1 MKKKF
6 LSILLAVV
14 MAIPCMFSLAA
25 CDQTETPPELD
36 GAKTFR
42 YDFTIHGTQLS
53 YIVEIP
59 AEEYQGQG
67 VRIGTSY
74 IEVENEKRLELA
86 AVDYEK
92 GQEEICIG
100 DQLYFEPIVSQ
111 MHYTKMSEWV
121 GINYILPYP
130 QGFIPS
136 FVMIEGVYTPTET
149 TLATIQTAGYTQEGL
164 TLFPNGT
171 CCLVGIWGTHYP
183 ISMTEII
190 IIDDDTKESLYV
202 KLDNKTSKYE
212 TSFRDNLVFGA
223 AQLNEYY
230 DMCLSNPSE
239 MKHYQGSIGDDVCQL
254 TIDDKYFL
262 IKTLVDGRVYF
273 GEYTIEENI
282 MTITVKDYMEDGQVA
297 SETATLSLD
306 DEQGTFAF
314 VLAE

>member
-6 LSILLAVV
+6 LSLLLAICL
-14 MAIPCMFSLAA
+14 AIPCMFSFVA

-36 GAKTFR
+36 SAKTFR

-59 AEEYQGQG
+59 AEEYEGQG
-67 VRIGTSY
+67 VRTGDSY
-74 IEVENEKRLELA
+74 IELENEKRLELA
-86 AVDYEK
+86 PVVYEK

-100 DQLYFEPIVSQ
+100 DQLYFEPIDSQ
-111 MHYTKMSEWV
+111 MHYIKMSEQI
-121 GINYILPYP
+121 GINYITLSP

-136 FVMIEGVYTPTET
+136 FVMLEGVYTPTET

-164 TLFPNGT
+164 SLYPNGT
-171 CCLVGIWGTHYP
+171 CCLVGIWGTYYP

-190 IIDDDTKESLYV
+190 IIGDDTKASLYV

-212 TSFRDNLVFGA
+212 TSFRDNTVFGA

-262 IKTLVDGRVYF
+262 IKTSVDERVYF

-282 MTITVKDYMEDGQVA
+282 ISITIKNYTQDGQVVSA
-297 SETATLSLD
+297 TATLSLD

-314 VLAE
+314 LDD